1 MIINSIKEQNGGE
14 HIWWITVYTI
24 IYDYDDDDDIV
35 IGKSGGE
42 KSAARKGRDRA
53 REESGTNIPTSD
65 SAAAAN

>member
-1 MIINSIKEQNGGE
+1 
-14 HIWWITVYTI
+14 
-24 IYDYDDDDDIV
+24 V